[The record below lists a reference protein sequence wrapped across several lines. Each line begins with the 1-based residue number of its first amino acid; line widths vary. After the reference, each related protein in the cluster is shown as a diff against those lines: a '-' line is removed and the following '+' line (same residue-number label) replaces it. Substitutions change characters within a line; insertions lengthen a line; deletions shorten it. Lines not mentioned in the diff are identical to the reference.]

1 MHNRFT
7 TTIELDFDDLDTAI
21 ELGFDEL
28 DEGSKLWASYKKH
41 VELWAKAHSGHV
53 KHVRNNYQ
61 LAEKGGKFRSN

>member
-7 TTIELDFDDLDTAI
+7 NTIDLD
-21 ELGFDEL
+21 FDEL

-61 LAEKGGKFRSN
+61 LAEGGKFRSN